1 MERLDII
8 NKKEINITS
17 DSIESVVSKL
27 NENRKFLYN
36 VPIQAI
42 ILILDRFSKMQMR
55 GAPKILSFLNTYA
68 YSLRNINILSI
79 IQWFRVFKMISGPQ
93 IC

>member
-42 ILILDRFSKMQMR
+42 ILILDRFSK
-55 GAPKILSFLNTYA
+55 N
-68 YSLRNINILSI
+68 
-79 IQWFRVFKMISGPQ
+79 
-93 IC
+93 